1 MVFLYE
7 IFTFYNLNCLIS
19 SCKDRASSLK
29 AFATSL
35 ISFKLAVC
43 SSIDASDCSEVNFA
57 RWAIS
62 ETAAAT
68 SCVPAVSSSKEGSE
82 LLFQLISDWY
92 EQKSIII
99 TSNLEFSQWN
109 RVFMDSRLT
118 AALVDRVN
126 HHAHILSFTGDSY
139 RVTHALSR

>member
-1 MVFLYE
+1 MGY
-7 IFTFYNLNCLIS
+7 IPFT
-19 SCKDRASSLK
+19 
-29 AFATSL
+29 
-35 ISFKLAVC
+35 
-43 SSIDASDCSEVNFA
+43 
-57 RWAIS
+57 
-62 ETAAAT
+62 
-68 SCVPAVSSSKEGSE
+68 KEGSE

-118 AALVDRVN
+118 AALVDRVI
-126 HHAHILSFTGDSY
+126 HHAHILNFTGDSY

>member
-1 MVFLYE
+1 M
-7 IFTFYNLNCLIS
+7 
-19 SCKDRASSLK
+19 
-29 AFATSL
+29 
-35 ISFKLAVC
+35 
-43 SSIDASDCSEVNFA
+43 
-57 RWAIS
+57 
-62 ETAAAT
+62 
-68 SCVPAVSSSKEGSE
+68 PAVSSSKEGSE

-99 TSNLEFSQWN
+99 TSHLEFSRWN

>member
-1 MVFLYE
+1 MIQQFRKKFKKVDLVILDEMGY
-7 IFTFYNLNCLIS
+7 IPFT
-19 SCKDRASSLK
+19 
-29 AFATSL
+29 
-35 ISFKLAVC
+35 
-43 SSIDASDCSEVNFA
+43 
-57 RWAIS
+57 
-62 ETAAAT
+62 
-68 SCVPAVSSSKEGSE
+68 KEGSE

-109 RVFMDSRLT
+109 RIFMDSRLT
-118 AALVDRVN
+118 AALVDRVI

>member
-1 MVFLYE
+1 VEGKIQQFRKRFKKVDLVILDEMGY
-7 IFTFYNLNCLIS
+7 IPFT
-19 SCKDRASSLK
+19 
-29 AFATSL
+29 
-35 ISFKLAVC
+35 
-43 SSIDASDCSEVNFA
+43 
-57 RWAIS
+57 
-62 ETAAAT
+62 
-68 SCVPAVSSSKEGSE
+68 KEGSE

-118 AALVDRVN
+118 AALVDRVI
-126 HHAHILSFTGDSY
+126 HHAHILNFTGDSY